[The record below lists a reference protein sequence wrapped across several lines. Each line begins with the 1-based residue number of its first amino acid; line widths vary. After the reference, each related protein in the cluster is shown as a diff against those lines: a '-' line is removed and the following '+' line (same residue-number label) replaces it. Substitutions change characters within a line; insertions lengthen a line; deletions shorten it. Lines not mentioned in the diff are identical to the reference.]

1 MVRYIYDAWGNHAVV
16 DANGND
22 IEDMSH
28 IGNVNPFRYRGYY
41 YDVETGFYYLKS
53 RYYDPETG
61 RFISQDSIDYA
72 DPESINGL
80 NLYAYC
86 GNNPVMNVDPTGTFF
101 LACLIVGLIVGAIA
115 GAVIGGVQAAE
126 AGYTG
131 WDLVG
136 AIFMGAVI
144 GGAFGAMAGALVGLG
159 GAMIGSGLSAI
170 SGAGGLLALA
180 GGGTAAAAAAAGVA
194 SVGLGVAVVGGGL
207 AIAGLG
213 VNALLGTISFF
224 ASNGRPGDNKRQNE
238 QFKSAMDRLDIKR
251 TDPRWREAHDAL
263 HGEPPMGF
271 KELLKFIKE
280 LFGL

>member
-1 MVRYIYDAWGNHAVV
+1 MTHN
-16 DANGND
+16 
-22 IEDMSH
+22 
-28 IGNVNPFRYRGYY
+28 
-41 YDVETGFYYLKS
+41 LK
-53 RYYDPETG
+53 YGKIINDPETG

-101 LACLIVGLIVGAIA
+101 LACLLVGLIVGAIA

-126 AGYTG
+126 EGYTG

-136 AIFMGAVI
+136 AIFTGMLI

-180 GGGTAAAAAAAGVA
+180 GGGTAAAVAAGGVVSA
-194 SVGLGVAVVGGGL
+194 GLGAVVVGGGL
-207 AIAGLG
+207 AIAGVGINVLFSKHNPGMSNKPPVSWTDIDEG
-213 VNALLGTISFF
+213 VKIYNQFGKNSEKATEYLLNNKYGIGNWYKGAKTEFNALKKWF
-224 ASNGRPGDNKRQNE
+224 
-238 QFKSAMDRLDIKR
+238 DRIIRLWGK
-251 TDPRWREAHDAL
+251 
-263 HGEPPMGF
+263 G
-271 KELLKFIKE
+271 
-280 LFGL
+280 